1 MFTLNGV
8 RRSLE
13 VMSVNDMPIEESS
26 GTSMN
31 TPKTSTKGR
40 QNPQATS
47 AWRRLRA
54 PLRPP
59 SAPR

>member
-8 RRSLE
+8 RRSRE

-40 QNPQATS
+40 QNPQATN
-47 AWRRLRA
+47 A
-54 PLRPP
+54 
-59 SAPR
+59 